1 MRSSANRSTLMPLRA
16 WFAISPRRSVVA
28 RVVALTA
35 LGAAAIAVTL
45 TLFYLATARLKDANV
60 ANSRATRASVAA
72 LSLED
77 RVTDLAA
84 TLRTVTRDPTPL
96 ALARWHRAA
105 RAWQGPARDLVSAS
119 APARGQRNVATLLQA
134 QIRSYISDYG
144 ELLIKIARLSRGTA
158 RSSDAT
164 AESATR
170 VRAIIASTNA
180 LAHSTAAD
188 AIARSTAARHLS
200 DEATAGGIAALVL
213 TPILLVLL
221 GIWLARTI
229 ARPLQQA
236 VAASTAVAAGDFTV
250 RLDASRRDEF
260 GRLAS
265 AFNEM
270 TTSLAAARTELSD
283 RAEQL
288 AQAEQRQSELTSI
301 VSHEVRTPLSSILGF
316 TRLLLQRELP
326 ADQRR
331 EYLEIVDAQSTR
343 LAELVTDF
351 LDVRLMQSGNFNLT
365 YDTLDLR
372 ALIEEQAQLAGAGAA
387 GRHIAVTNDD
397 EPLLVDGDR
406 LRLAQVLANLLSN
419 AVKYSAPNSTVAVS
433 SGGDRET
440 ATVCIDDEGIGIP
453 PEHRTRIFEPF
464 YRGGAPA
471 AGIAGTGL
479 GLALSQQIV
488 QAHGGALTFEA
499 RERGTRFRIR
509 LPRLERGPGTPA

>member
-1 MRSSANRSTLMPLRA
+1 MPLRA

-28 RVVALTA
+28 RVVAVTA
-35 LGAAAIAVTL
+35 LGAAAVAVTL

-60 ANSRATRASVAA
+60 ANSRATTASVAA
-72 LSLED
+72 LSLQD
-77 RVTDLAA
+77 RVTDLASS
-84 TLRTVTRDPTPL
+84 LRAVTRDPTPP

-105 RAWQGPARDLVSAS
+105 RAWESPARDLVDAS
-119 APARGQRNVATLLQA
+119 APASGEQNVAALLEA

-144 ELLIKIARLSRGTA
+144 ELLIKIARLSRSTA

-180 LAHSTAAD
+180 LARSTAAD
-188 AIARSTAARHLS
+188 ASARSAAAKHLS

-236 VAASTAVAAGDFTV
+236 VGASTAVAAGDFTV

-270 TTSLAAARTELSD
+270 TTSLAAARTELFD

-331 EYLEIVDAQSTR
+331 EYLQIIDAQSTR

-372 ALIEEQAQLAGAGAA
+372 ALIEEQAQLAGAE
-387 GRHIAVTNDD
+387 GRHITVTNND

-419 AVKYSAPNSTVAVS
+419 AVKYSAPTSTVAVTAD
-433 SGGDRET
+433 GDRET

-453 PEHRTRIFEPF
+453 PEHRNRIFEPF

-509 LPRLERGPGTPA
+509 LPRLDRAPGAPV